1 MKTYQ
6 QLQQEID
13 ALQKQAELAKTKE
26 IADVVSRIKEAIA
39 VYGLT
44 AQDLGLTG
52 SRRAGTK
59 AGRVAAVKPDRS
71 APAKRR
77 GRPAGAVQPR
87 YRDEAG
93 KVWGGRGPRPAWL
106 RTALASGRKLEEFAI
121 T

>member
-1 MKTYQ
+1 MAAMKTYQ

-13 ALQKQAELAKTKE
+13 VLQKQAEQAKAEE

-44 AQDLGLTG
+44 AQDLGLT
-52 SRRAGTK
+52 SFRRPAAK
-59 AGRVAAVKPDRS
+59 PGRA

-77 GRPAGAVQPR
+77 GRPASAAKPK

-93 KVWGGRGPRPAWL
+93 NVWGGRGPRPAWL
-106 RTALASGRKLEEFAI
+106 RTALGSGMKLEEFAAS
-121 T
+121 